1 MRLSL
6 AWKLLIGFMLVV
18 AVSISTFA
26 LLANRS
32 TERELRL
39 MMGQAPEGT
48 ALAAEQLAAYYRGR
62 GSWEGV
68 ENLFPGIQHMGGGM
82 GRGMQVAMGV
92 PSVVDSRGV
101 PLLGGLAG
109 PQDIQ
114 GATPILVD
122 RVVVGYVLPPAAS
135 GATPAERELV
145 ARVNRAILLAALL
158 SIGAALVG
166 AALLTTGMLKPVREL
181 TSAARALAGG
191 DLARRVLVRT
201 HDEVGELSEAFNH
214 MAQSLQQAEVLRRDM
229 TADVAHELRNPLSV
243 MQARVEAVMDGVY
256 APTPANLQPVLE
268 QTRLLSRLVEDL
280 RTLALADAG
289 QLPLE
294 RTEIGLRGLLE
305 RTVNSYRTQA
315 QAVGVELR
323 LTVPD
328 RSDVRT
334 QADPGRIEQVLG
346 NLLAN
351 ALRHAPHG
359 TAVDVRLEVQAE
371 RARIEIADQG
381 EGIPSEALP
390 YVFERFYRADRA
402 RSREHGGTGLG
413 LAISRQIVEAH
424 GGTITAANRPE
435 GGAAFRVELPAS
447 GLGEPPGT
455 P

>member
-6 AWKLLIGFMLVV
+6 AWKLLLGYMLVV

-39 MMGQAPEGT
+39 MMGQAPASN
-48 ALAAEQLAAYYRGR
+48 ALAAEQLAAYFRGR

-68 ENLFPGIQHMGGGM
+68 ENLFPALQHMAGGM

-92 PSVVDSRGV
+92 PSVVDPRGL
-101 PLLGGLAG
+101 PLLGGISG
-109 PQDIQ
+109 PQDIR

-122 RVVVGYVLPPAAS
+122 RVVVGYVLPPAAP
-135 GATPAERELV
+135 GAPQAERESV

-191 DLARRVLVRT
+191 DLAKRVRVRT
-201 HDEVGELSEAFNH
+201 RDEVGELSEAFNH
-214 MAQSLQQAEVLRRDM
+214 MAQSLQQAEALRRDM

-243 MQARVEAVMDGVY
+243 MQARVEAVIDGVY
-256 APTPANLQPVLE
+256 APTAANLQPVLE
-268 QTRLLSRLVEDL
+268 QTRLLNRLVDDL

-305 RTVNSYRTQA
+305 RTVNGYRAQA
-315 QAVGVELR
+315 QTLGVELR
-323 LTVPD
+323 LDPSGP
-328 RSDVRT
+328 SDVRAL
-334 QADPGRIEQVLG
+334 ADPGRIEQVLG

-351 ALRHAPHG
+351 ALRHAPSG
-359 TAVDVRLEVQAE
+359 TAVDVQLEVQAG

-381 EGIPSEALP
+381 EGIPSDALP
-390 YVFERFYRADRA
+390 NVFERFYRADRA

-413 LAISRQIVEAH
+413 LAISRQIVLAH
-424 GGTITAANRPE
+424 GGTITAANRAQ
-435 GGAAFRVELPAS
+435 GGAAFTVELPALHGAGDHTS
-447 GLGEPPGT
+447 G
-455 P
+455 

>member
-6 AWKLLIGFMLVV
+6 AWKLLLGYMLVV

-48 ALAAEQLAAYYRGR
+48 ALAAERLAAYYRGR

-68 ENLFPGIQHMGGGM
+68 ESLYPSIPHVGGM
-82 GRGMQVAMGV
+82 GRGMQAAMGV
-92 PSVVDSRGV
+92 PAVVDSRGL
-101 PLLGGLAG
+101 PLLGGLSG
-109 PQDIQ
+109 PQEVA

-122 RVVVGYVLPPAAS
+122 GAVVGYIFPPAAS
-135 GATPAERELV
+135 GGALAERELV

-158 SIGAALVG
+158 SISAALVV

-181 TSAARALAGG
+181 TGAARDLAGG
-191 DLARRVLVRT
+191 DLTRRVRVRT
-201 HDEVGELSEAFNH
+201 RDEVGELSEAFNH
-214 MAQSLQQAEVLRRDM
+214 MAHSLQQAETLRRDM

-256 APTPANLQPVLE
+256 EPTPANLQPVLE

-305 RTVNSYRTQA
+305 RTVDGYRAQA
-315 QAVGVELR
+315 QTVGVALR
-323 LTVPD
+323 LTVPGP
-328 RSDVRT
+328 SDVRT

-351 ALRHAPHG
+351 ALRHAPRG
-359 TAVDVRLEVQAE
+359 TAVDVRLEVRAGK
-371 RARIEIADQG
+371 ARIEIADQG
-381 EGIPSEALP
+381 EGITSEALP
-390 YVFERFYRADRA
+390 FVFERFYRADRA

-413 LAISRQIVEAH
+413 LAISRQIVQAH
-424 GGTITAANRPE
+424 GGTIIAANRPE
-435 GGAAFRVELPAS
+435 GGAVFTVELPAS
-447 GLGEPPGT
+447 HAGGT
-455 P
+455 PEVP

>member
-6 AWKLLIGFMLVV
+6 AWKLLLGYVLVV

-39 MMGQAPEGT
+39 MMGQAPQGT

-68 ENLFPGIQHMGGGM
+68 ERLFPAAQHMGGGM
-82 GRGMQVAMGV
+82 GRGMQAVMGLPAV
-92 PSVVDSRGV
+92 LDAQGL

-109 PQDIQ
+109 QQDVENAI
-114 GATPILVD
+114 PILVD
-122 RVVVGYVLPPAAS
+122 GRVVGYVLPAAES
-135 GATPAERELV
+135 GASLAERDLV

-158 SIGAALVG
+158 SIGAALVV
-166 AALLTTGMLKPVREL
+166 AALLTTGMLRPVREL

-191 DLARRVLVRT
+191 DLTRRVRVHTR
-201 HDEVGELSEAFNH
+201 DEVGELSEAFNH
-214 MAQSLQQAEVLRRDM
+214 MAGSLQHAEALRRDM
-229 TADVAHELRNPLSV
+229 TADIAHELRNPLSV

-268 QTRLLSRLVEDL
+268 QTQLLSRLVEDL

-294 RTEIGLRGLLE
+294 RTEISLRGLLE
-305 RTVNSYRTQA
+305 RTVNSYRAQA
-315 QAVGVELR
+315 QATGVELR
-323 LTVPD
+323 LTVPEA
-328 RSDVRT
+328 SDVRA

-351 ALRHAPHG
+351 ALRHAPGG
-359 TAVDVRLEVQAE
+359 TAVDVRLEVLAGM
-371 RARIEIADQG
+371 ARIEIADDG
-381 EGIPSEALP
+381 EGIPAEALP
-390 YVFERFYRADRA
+390 YMFERFYRADRA
-402 RSREHGGTGLG
+402 RSREQGGTGLG
-413 LAISRQIVEAH
+413 LAISRQIVQAH

-435 GGAAFRVELPAS
+435 GGAAFMVALPATRIS
-447 GLGEPPGT
+447 GAAGPQ
-455 P
+455 

>member
-1 MRLSL
+1 MRLNL

-68 ENLFPGIQHMGGGM
+68 ENLFPAIQHMGGGM
-82 GRGMQVAMGV
+82 GRGMQAVMGV
-92 PSVVDSRGV
+92 PAVVDARGL

-109 PQDIQ
+109 PQDLR

-122 RVVVGYVLPPAAS
+122 GSLVGYVLPPAAS
-135 GATPAERELV
+135 GAALAERELV

-191 DLARRVLVRT
+191 DLARRVRVRT

-214 MAQSLQQAEVLRRDM
+214 MAQSLQQAEALRRDM

-305 RTVNSYRTQA
+305 RTVNGYRAQA
-315 QAVGVELR
+315 QAVGVDLR
-323 LTVPD
+323 LTVPEP
-328 RSDVRT
+328 SDIRT
-334 QADPGRIEQVLG
+334 LADPGRIEQVLG

-351 ALRHAPHG
+351 ALRHAPRG
-359 TAVDVRLEVQAE
+359 TTVDVRLEVQAG

-413 LAISRQIVEAH
+413 LAISRQIVQAH

-435 GGAAFRVELPAS
+435 GGAAFSVELPAS
-447 GLGEPPGT
+447 RIGASPDAA
-455 P
+455 